1 MLSRFQIRTSSKRDA
16 DGQYVNPK
24 NLFDVQ
30 SFNGAGT
37 FFVHAR
43 VICLQY
49 TLYEACPLKTQHGF
63 LCKRKLSDQR
73 LCSSCGHTAK
83 TPIDSVLF
91 RVELQDVNDKECV
104 QNTTMFSNVSES
116 FIGIKASEMRSMEQ
130 KGEGEELAKLLESYI
145 GKNILAKI
153 SVKETRN
160 DFGDGSEKF
169 DWIIST
175 ILKSPPPIETDNGLK
190 AANDVEG
197 SSTSKFA
204 RK

>member
-49 TLYEACPLKTQHGF
+49 TLYEV
-63 LCKRKLSDQR
+63 
-73 LCSSCGHTAK
+73 
-83 TPIDSVLF
+83 VLF